1 MRVRVR
7 SGALRLTALLEPSHS
22 LVRVRASTR
31 LRARGSLAPPERAER
46 EHTGRG
52 GGRGG
57 QGKGGG
63 RDRNPRSNEP
73 TSLVNTLPWPLAFVR
88 SQGLRTGDHPRS
100 ERTMRG
106 LRHQPNRS
114 RARCTGHRH
123 GPGSW
128 EQARASRPGGP
139 QLRLQSE
146 ATAAAAAPGDSA
158 APSEREGWPGCS
170 SRSRG
175 QGATAAGANMRSRQV
190 KLEVLARELRLGEL
204 EELLRRPLVGED
216 RLEHQVRQQPILR
229 ARALL
234 LLPAVAVRP
243 FWAEAAAA
251 HRRSGTQQRH
261 PRRLRGLCAAAA
273 WSAKLALECLIGVCN
288 RSARACFQLV
298 GPLDLHL
305 PPSRTS
311 PLECRAAPYA
321 AYWRSAPAAP
331 PSGGRRLLRT

>member
-1 MRVRVR
+1 
-7 SGALRLTALLEPSHS
+7 
-22 LVRVRASTR
+22 
-31 LRARGSLAPPERAER
+31 
-46 EHTGRG
+46 
-52 GGRGG
+52 
-57 QGKGGG
+57 
-63 RDRNPRSNEP
+63 
-73 TSLVNTLPWPLAFVR
+73 
-88 SQGLRTGDHPRS
+88 
-100 ERTMRG
+100 MRG

-114 RARCTGHRH
+114 RARFTGHRH
-123 GPGSW
+123 GPGSR
-128 EQARASRPGGP
+128 EQARTSRPGGP
-139 QLRLQSE
+139 QLRLQPE
-146 ATAAAAAPGDSA
+146 ATAAAAAAPGDTL
-158 APSEREGWPGCS
+158 APSEQEGWPGCS

-234 LLPAVAVRP
+234 FPAVAVRS

-261 PRRLRGLCAAAA
+261 PRRLRGLLPQRG
-273 WSAKLALECLIGVCN
+273 SAKLALACLIGLCN
-288 RSARACFQLV
+288 RSARV
-298 GPLDLHL
+298 PHTRPLDLHL

-331 PSGGRRLLRT
+331 PSGGRRLVRT

>member
-7 SGALRLTALLEPSHS
+7 SGALRLTALLEPSHR

-88 SQGLRTGDHPRS
+88 SQGLRTGDHRRS

-123 GPGSW
+123 GPGSR

-139 QLRLQSE
+139 QLRLQPE
-146 ATAAAAAPGDSA
+146 ATAAAAAAPGDTP

-190 KLEVLARELRLGEL
+190 KLEVHARELRLGEL

-234 LLPAVAVRP
+234 LFPAVAVRS

-251 HRRSGTQQRH
+251 HRRSGTH
-261 PRRLRGLCAAAA
+261 GGCEGCAAAA
-273 WSAKLALECLIGVCN
+273 WERQTCSRVSDRGLQPVCTCVSYETCPLEL
-288 RSARACFQLV
+288 
-298 GPLDLHL
+298 L

-331 PSGGRRLLRT
+331 PSGGRRLLPT

>member
-1 MRVRVR
+1 
-7 SGALRLTALLEPSHS
+7 
-22 LVRVRASTR
+22 
-31 LRARGSLAPPERAER
+31 
-46 EHTGRG
+46 
-52 GGRGG
+52 
-57 QGKGGG
+57 
-63 RDRNPRSNEP
+63 
-73 TSLVNTLPWPLAFVR
+73 
-88 SQGLRTGDHPRS
+88 
-100 ERTMRG
+100 MRG

-123 GPGSW
+123 GPGSR

-139 QLRLQSE
+139 QLRLQPE

-204 EELLRRPLVGED
+204 EELLHRPLVGED

-288 RSARACFQLV
+288 RSARASFKAC
-298 GPLDLHL
+298 PLELL

-331 PSGGRRLLRT
+331 PSGGRRHVRT